1 MNYLGID
8 VSKLLLR
15 CYILD
20 SNGETL
26 TKNFSIESTP
36 LGLNSL
42 LIKFKELNL
51 CSDNLLIGLEATG
64 NFWENLYSFLEDK
77 GFKIILLNPY
87 QTNKYRELLAKKAKT
102 DNIDSLVIA
111 GLLRSGE
118 YIKSYVP
125 DDSVQSLRDLVRLRF
140 NLLKDLK
147 DYKRRVSSLL
157 HVVFPE
163 YTTLV
168 ANPFGVVSCAMLKNY
183 PTAKDFAKAHP
194 KDLINIARSV
204 QGSNFDHE
212 TALKL
217 VSTSKISI
225 YSGKAQKARGLNISI
240 LISQIE
246 QINASIAKLE
256 ESIEDI
262 LKPKDLST
270 PPGFNLNSIPGVGP
284 KTLATFL
291 AEVGDIQRFSSA
303 KQFIGFVGLYPKI
316 EESGNSSN
324 PHPHLAK
331 RESPLLRHALY
342 MSATASLIHNPYMKH
357 IYEKKVSQ
365 GKSPK
370 QALIV
375 VARKIACTMYSMLKH
390 ETSYNPN
397 RVFVY
402 A

>member
-8 VSKLLLR
+8 VSKLLHR
-15 CYILD
+15 CCILD
-20 SNGETL
+20 PNGETL
-26 TKNFSIESTP
+26 TKNFSIESNP
-36 LGLNSL
+36 PGLNSL
-42 LIKFKELNL
+42 LNKFKELNINA
-51 CSDNLLIGLEATG
+51 DNLLIGLEATG

-102 DNIDSLVIA
+102 DNIDALVIA

-118 YIKSYVP
+118 YLKSYVP
-125 DDSVQSLRDLVRLRF
+125 DELVQSLRDLVRLRF

-147 DYKRRVSSLL
+147 DYKRQVSSLL
-157 HVVFPE
+157 HLVFPE
-163 YTTLV
+163 YTTLIT
-168 ANPFGVVSCAMLKNY
+168 NPFGVVSCAMLKSY
-183 PTAKDFAKAHP
+183 PTAKDFAKTHP

-204 QGSNFDHE
+204 QGNNFDYEIAH
-212 TALKL
+212 KL
-217 VSTSKISI
+217 IATSKISI

-240 LISQIE
+240 LVNQLE
-246 QINASIAKLE
+246 QTQSSITKLE
-256 ESIEDI
+256 QSIEEI
-262 LKPKDLST
+262 LTPKDLSV

-291 AEVGDIQRFSSA
+291 AEVGDVQRFSSA
-303 KQFIGFVGLYPKI
+303 KQFIGFIGLYPKI
-316 EESGNSSN
+316 EESGNSTN

-331 RESPLLRHALY
+331 RGSPLLRHALY
-342 MSATASLIHNPYMKH
+342 MSAIASLLHNPYMKH
-357 IYEKKVSQ
+357 VYEKKVSQ

-375 VARKIACTMYSMLKH
+375 VARKIACTMYSMLKYD
-390 ETSYNPN
+390 TSFNPN

>member
-8 VSKLLLR
+8 VSKSLYR
-15 CYILD
+15 CSILNSD
-20 SNGETL
+20 GEIL

-36 LGLNSL
+36 SGLNSL
-42 LIKFKELNL
+42 LNKFKELDL
-51 CSDNLLIGLEATG
+51 RPDNLLIGLEATG

-102 DNIDSLVIA
+102 DNIDALVIA

-118 YIKSYVP
+118 YLKSYVP

-140 NLLKDLK
+140 NLLKNLK
-147 DYKRRVSSLL
+147 DYKRQVSSLL
-157 HVVFPE
+157 HVIFPE
-163 YTTLV
+163 YTTVV
-168 ANPFGVVSCAMLKNY
+168 ANPFCVVSCAMLKNY

-204 QGSNFDHE
+204 QGNTFDHE
-212 TALKL
+212 IARKLISTA
-217 VSTSKISI
+217 KISI

-246 QINASIAKLE
+246 QIQASIAKLE
-256 ESIEDI
+256 ASINDI
-262 LKPKDLST
+262 LKPKDLSV
-270 PPGFNLNSIPGVGP
+270 PPGFNLNSIPGIGP

-303 KQFIGFVGLYPKI
+303 KQFIGFVGLFPKI
-316 EESGNSSN
+316 EQSGNSSN
-324 PHPHLAK
+324 PSPHIAK
-331 RESPLLRHALY
+331 RGSPLLRHALY
-342 MSATASLIHNPYMKH
+342 MAATASLIHNLYMKH
-357 IYEKKVSQ
+357 VYDKKISH

-370 QALIV
+370 QAIIV
-375 VARKIACTMYSMLKH
+375 VARKLACMMYSMLK
-390 ETSYNPN
+390 YGNLFQP
-397 RVFVY
+397 
-402 A
+402 